1 MSSNRFRWNCYT
13 IKPTIYHQFNEVND
27 ETYHHCNE
35 KFISIRL
42 LLWDCDNRSYS
53 YYIETSY
60 DNVTWSKLV
69 DKQTV
74 ACR

>member
-1 MSSNRFRWNCYT
+1 MLLVRCGTLTFD
-13 IKPTIYHQFNEVND
+13 KEVLIFDVNA
-27 ETYHHCNE
+27 
-35 KFISIRL
+35 FVFSL

-60 DNVTWSKLV
+60 DNINWSKAV

-74 ACR
+74 ACRSVLMY

>member
-1 MSSNRFRWNCYT
+1 MIFFFSLGYTCHQIGSGGIVIQLTQPYIVSSM
-13 IKPTIYHQFNEVND
+13 
-27 ETYHHCNE
+27 
-35 KFISIRL
+35 RL

-60 DNVTWSKLV
+60 DNLTWSKVV
-69 DKQTV
+69 DRQGI

>member
-1 MSSNRFRWNCYT
+1 MSSNWFRWNCYS
-13 IKPTIYHQFNEVND
+13 IKSTIYCQFNEVKD
-27 ETYHHCNE
+27 ELE
-35 KFISIRL
+35 KKTINSFFRL

-60 DNVTWSKLV
+60 DNITWSKV
-69 DKQTV
+69 IDRQTV